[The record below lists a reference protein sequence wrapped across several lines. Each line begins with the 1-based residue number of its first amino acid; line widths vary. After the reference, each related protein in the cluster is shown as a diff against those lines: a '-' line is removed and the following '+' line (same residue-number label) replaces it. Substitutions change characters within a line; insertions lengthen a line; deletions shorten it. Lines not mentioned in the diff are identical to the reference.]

1 MTKKNQ
7 SKRLTNQHKESKGV
21 VGIFGDEAKS
31 HDITVGKISLFV
43 IEQLEKEF
51 PQLSFQ
57 YKTSIKKEEINEAL
71 KKIDPE
77 LGQTLFVSNS
87 SIIPDGG
94 IIEVKDDNGNWRIVL
109 VSEAK
114 HQGKDIENIKA
125 GKLVGAKNDQ
135 DLMAAGNAIERS
147 HKNISEIANLM
158 LSESH
163 FPYVLFL
170 EGSNFLTETIS
181 IKKPDGRVVTLEYN
195 SGTLNRLDRL
205 TSANYG
211 MPINTNLCKNKF
223 VKHKDKTIMLQAA
236 SIYTQGNG
244 EKWDVK
250 KMFDIML
257 EISKTSLKVLGSEIF
272 NQITSG
278 VSPETTNVS
287 AVSSLPGAASLF
299 VVGLDG
305 RIWSK
310 FYDPRIADAKWS
322 DWFPLG
328 DNTFPP
334 TSVVT
339 AISGVPG
346 GVTLFVVGHDRKV
359 WSQYYD
365 PRVENPAWSGWFP
378 L

>member
-181 IKKPDGRVVTLEYN
+181 IKRPDGRVVTLEYN

-223 VKHKDKTIMLQAA
+223 VKHKDKTIMLQAT

-244 EKWDVK
+244 GKWDLK

-272 NQITSG
+272 NQITK
-278 VSPETTNVS
+278 
-287 AVSSLPGAASLF
+287 
-299 VVGLDG
+299 
-305 RIWSK
+305 SK
-310 FYDPRIADAKWS
+310 
-322 DWFPLG
+322 
-328 DNTFPP
+328 
-334 TSVVT
+334 
-339 AISGVPG
+339 
-346 GVTLFVVGHDRKV
+346 
-359 WSQYYD
+359 
-365 PRVENPAWSGWFP
+365 
-378 L
+378 

>member
-163 FPYVLFL
+163 FHYVLFL

-181 IKKPDGRVVTLEYN
+181 IKRPDGRVVTLEYN

-223 VKHKDKTIMLQAA
+223 VKHKDKTIMLQAT

-272 NQITSG
+272 NQITK
-278 VSPETTNVS
+278 
-287 AVSSLPGAASLF
+287 
-299 VVGLDG
+299 
-305 RIWSK
+305 SK
-310 FYDPRIADAKWS
+310 
-322 DWFPLG
+322 
-328 DNTFPP
+328 
-334 TSVVT
+334 
-339 AISGVPG
+339 
-346 GVTLFVVGHDRKV
+346 
-359 WSQYYD
+359 
-365 PRVENPAWSGWFP
+365 
-378 L
+378 